1 VNQCLF
7 TSKLEFHFESLKKGK
22 FACASWIQSGIH
34 ERLVPNDKLPMK
46 KKESIKQAI
55 NQSIEQMTGTMI
67 GTHGDLFVRE
77 KEFGNINRVE
87 SETMTTLFLFRR
99 RKAMTAFVRR

>member
-1 VNQCLF
+1 MREDHHIARDRVI
-7 TSKLEFHFESLKKGK
+7 SDIV
-22 FACASWIQSGIH
+22 CAWRATRQTH
-34 ERLVPNDKLPMK
+34 EKVSSTDPNPRTR
-46 KKESIKQAI
+46 